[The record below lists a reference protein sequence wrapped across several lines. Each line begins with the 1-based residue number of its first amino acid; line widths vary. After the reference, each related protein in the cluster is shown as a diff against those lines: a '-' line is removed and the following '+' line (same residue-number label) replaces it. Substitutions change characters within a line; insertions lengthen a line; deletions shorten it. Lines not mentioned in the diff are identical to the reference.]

1 MFTEGRNDENNTAL
15 LREPTPAD
23 SELEESVS
31 GRASD
36 IKSLANENKQEK
48 KTQMKREDSKH
59 SVVTQNR
66 DSNTNVM

>member
-1 MFTEGRNDENNTAL
+1 MFTEGRNVENNTAL
-15 LREPTPAD
+15 LREPTPAN
-23 SELEESVS
+23 SESVS
-31 GRASD
+31 GGASD